1 MLGIPLQL
9 SEMGLLKVPDCG
21 FAVTVKF
28 PDFPDGIVTVAG
40 AALKST
46 GVAELPV
53 PVALQLGL

>member
-9 SEMGLLKVPDCG
+9 SEMGLLKVPACG

-40 AALKST
+40 AALKSI
-46 GVAELPV
+46 GGAELLV